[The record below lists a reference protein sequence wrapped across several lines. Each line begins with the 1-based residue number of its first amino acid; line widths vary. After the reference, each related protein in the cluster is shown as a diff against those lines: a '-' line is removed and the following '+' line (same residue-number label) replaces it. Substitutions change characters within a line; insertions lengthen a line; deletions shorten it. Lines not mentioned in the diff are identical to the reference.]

1 MDMLNLSQNE
11 KDRIILSYMKK
22 YDLSY
27 LQAKDKLEDEIWEA
41 DYQKFLEDARAWDI
55 DNK

>member
-11 KDRIILSYMKK
+11 KDKIILSYMKK

-27 LQAKDKLEDEIWEA
+27 LKAKDKLEDEIAEA
-41 DYQKFLEDARAWDI
+41 DYQKFLRDVHQWDI